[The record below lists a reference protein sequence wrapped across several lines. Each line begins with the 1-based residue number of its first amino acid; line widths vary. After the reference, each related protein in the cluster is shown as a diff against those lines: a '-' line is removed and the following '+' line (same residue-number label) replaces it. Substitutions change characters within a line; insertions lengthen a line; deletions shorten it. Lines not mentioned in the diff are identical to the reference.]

1 MRRRSGAARGDYDG
15 LVESAVPMAA
25 PDLTPLFSLD
35 GKVALVTG
43 GSRGIGRMMAEGLL
57 RAGASVYLTARK
69 SGACERAAAE
79 LSALGRCEALPAN
92 VATADGRAA
101 LVEAIRARED
111 RLHILINNAGAT
123 WGAPYA
129 EYPESAFDKV
139 LNLNV
144 KAPFLLTRD
153 LTPLLER
160 GATASDP
167 ARVIIVGSIDGIH
180 VPQLLETGTFAYS
193 TSKAAAH
200 HLMKALAVELG
211 PRHITVN
218 AVAPGFFESKMT
230 AGILETHGQNIV
242 DACPL
247 GRIGRPED
255 MAGIAIYLTSTAGAY
270 TNGAVIPVDGG
281 THLTRRGAPERAAAL
296 GK

>member
-1 MRRRSGAARGDYDG
+1 MTD
-15 LVESAVPMAA
+15 L
-25 PDLTPLFSLD
+25 DLTSLFSLD

-43 GSRGIGRMMAEGLL
+43 GSRGIGRMMAEGLV

-69 SGACERAAAE
+69 SGACARAAAE
-79 LSALGRCEALPAN
+79 MSVLGRCEALPAN

-101 LVEAIRARED
+101 LLEAFRARED
-111 RLHILINNAGAT
+111 SLHILINNAGAA

-129 EYPESAFDKV
+129 DYPESAFDK
-139 LNLNV
+139 LLDLNV
-144 KAPFLLTRD
+144 KTPFLLTRD

-160 GATASDP
+160 AATADDP

-193 TSKAAAH
+193 ASKAAVH
-200 HLMKALAVELG
+200 HLTKALAVELG
-211 PRHITVN
+211 PRRITVN
-218 AVAPGFFESKMT
+218 AVAPGFFESRMT
-230 AGILETHGQNIV
+230 AGILETHGRNIV

-247 GRIGRPED
+247 GRIGRLED
-255 MAGIAIYLTSTAGAY
+255 MAGIAIYLASAAGAY

-281 THLTRRGAPERAAAL
+281 THLTRRGAPERSAAIDN
-296 GK
+296 